1 MKVSF
6 ELPIPPSVN
15 HYYGH
20 CYNMQKKKVVVYI
33 KPEGKLYRQKVY
45 FLTANKVPKINNP
58 LYTAKVVY
66 VIIKFNPASPLRDI
80 DNPFKCLFD
89 AITHNHLWHDD
100 RQVKKMYIL
109 TKEVFLNNDIS
120 LLPQID
126 ELEEKVDAKRNEA
139 LNGHIDRLNA
149 GLCDYNTV
157 GVFVNI
163 VANIER
169 IGDHINFIPVE
180 I

>member
-1 MKVSF
+1 MKVSL

-58 LYTAKVVY
+58 LYTAKAVY

-89 AITHNHLWHDD
+89 AITHNHIWHDD
-100 RQVKKMYIL
+100 RQVKKMYVEMSEKTSVKDNLEMTI
-109 TKEVFLNNDIS
+109 TDEIDTFIND
-120 LLPQID
+120 
-126 ELEEKVDAKRNEA
+126 V
-139 LNGHIDRLNA
+139 
-149 GLCDYNTV
+149 
-157 GVFVNI
+157 
-163 VANIER
+163 IER
-169 IGDHINFIPVE
+169 LKSGSTTGRMIIK
-180 I
+180 

>member
-20 CYNMQKKKVVVYI
+20 YYNMQKKKVVVYI

-58 LYTAKVVY
+58 LYTAKAVY

-89 AITHNHLWHDD
+89 AITHNHLWYDD
-100 RQVKKMYIL
+100 RQVKKMYVEMSEKTSVKDNLEMTI
-109 TKEVFLNNDIS
+109 TDEIDTFIND
-120 LLPQID
+120 
-126 ELEEKVDAKRNEA
+126 V
-139 LNGHIDRLNA
+139 IDRLKS
-149 GLCDYNTV
+149 GSTT
-157 GVFVNI
+157 GRMI
-163 VANIER
+163 IK
-169 IGDHINFIPVE
+169 
-180 I
+180 

>member
-1 MKVSF
+1 MKVSL

-33 KPEGKLYRQKVY
+33 KPAGKLYRQKVY

-58 LYTAKVVY
+58 LYTAKAVY

-100 RQVKKMYIL
+100 RQVKKMYVEMSEKTSVKDNLEMTI
-109 TKEVFLNNDIS
+109 TDEIDTFIND
-120 LLPQID
+120 
-126 ELEEKVDAKRNEA
+126 V
-139 LNGHIDRLNA
+139 IDRLKS
-149 GLCDYNTV
+149 GITT
-157 GVFVNI
+157 GRMI
-163 VANIER
+163 IK
-169 IGDHINFIPVE
+169 
-180 I
+180 

>member
-1 MKVSF
+1 MKVSL

-33 KPEGKLYRQKVY
+33 KPKGKLYRQKVY

-58 LYTAKVVY
+58 LYTAKAVY

-100 RQVKKMYIL
+100 RQVKKMYVEMSEKTSVKDNLEMTVTDEID
-109 TKEVFLNNDIS
+109 TFIND
-120 LLPQID
+120 
-126 ELEEKVDAKRNEA
+126 V
-139 LNGHIDRLNA
+139 IDRLKS
-149 GLCDYNTV
+149 GSTT
-157 GVFVNI
+157 GRMI
-163 VANIER
+163 IK
-169 IGDHINFIPVE
+169 
-180 I
+180 

>member
-1 MKVSF
+1 MKVSL

-20 CYNMQKKKVVVYI
+20 CYNMQQKKVVVYI

-45 FLTANKVPKINNP
+45 FLTSNKVPKINNP
-58 LYTAKVVY
+58 LYTAKAVY

-100 RQVKKMYIL
+100 RQVKKMYVEMSEKTSVKDNLEMTI
-109 TKEVFLNNDIS
+109 TDEIDTFIND
-120 LLPQID
+120 
-126 ELEEKVDAKRNEA
+126 V
-139 LNGHIDRLNA
+139 IDRLKSDSTT
-149 GLCDYNTV
+149 GRM
-157 GVFVNI
+157 I
-163 VANIER
+163 IK
-169 IGDHINFIPVE
+169 
-180 I
+180 